1 MRINP
6 RQLER
11 MAKKMGMQATP
22 IEANEVV
29 IKTSDKEI
37 IISNPQVSRI
47 NMMGQ
52 DTWQITGDAEERSK
66 SPFSDDDVKMV
77 MHQTGATEDDVRR
90 ALEDLHG
97 DLAEAIIKLK
107 KEKE

>member
-11 MAKKMGMQATP
+11 IAKRMGMQATQ
-22 IEANEVV
+22 IEAEEVI
-29 IKTSDKEI
+29 IKTPEKEI
-37 IISNPQVSRI
+37 IIKNPQVSKI

-52 DTWQITGDAEERSK
+52 DTWQITGEEEERSK
-66 SPFSDDDVKMV
+66 SLFSDDDVRVV
-77 MHQTGATEDDVRR
+77 MGQTGATEEDVRR
-90 ALEDLHG
+90 TLEELHG
-97 DLAEAIIKLK
+97 DLAQAIIKLK